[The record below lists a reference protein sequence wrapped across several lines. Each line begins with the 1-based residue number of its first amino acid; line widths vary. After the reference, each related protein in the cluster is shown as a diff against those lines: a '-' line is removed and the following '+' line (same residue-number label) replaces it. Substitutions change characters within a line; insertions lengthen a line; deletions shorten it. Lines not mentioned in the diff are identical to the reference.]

1 MKLRIQWAGVLGLWL
16 ITSQVVLA
24 QAIIT
29 AQGWGDTPQTA
40 QKQALQEL
48 TQQVYTAVQSDIRI
62 QQTLE
67 QNQLQR
73 SVDSLIQ
80 LQTEGFFQA
89 VNYSAPYEDLGQIT
103 VHASLDATGVKKTI
117 QQIKQNLAVDLSSL
131 SRNQLEHALLQAQFL
146 NNFLNILPPGLVDL
160 QAEKDHA
167 QQLRQQLYRQLNYAQ
182 LRLYIQPQNAKLKL
196 GNQQVD
202 HQNNLLIPAGEVP
215 FEILAEG
222 YHKRE
227 GRWFLSAGEN
237 QQRTL
242 SLIPILSGKIEIEAR
257 GYKANQVLEQAAF
270 HLAGYGL
277 NQDVNA
283 DILLRLKLEP
293 TLLTEI
299 NGIRFYHL
307 RLVAEVKQGSK
318 TLLVR
323 SATSRNISENL
334 LETRTQGMVKALIEA
349 ILVHEEMEKLFK

>member
-1 MKLRIQWAGVLGLWL
+1 MKHKMQWARVLGLWF
-16 ITSQVVLA
+16 ITSQVVFA
-24 QAIIT
+24 QAILT

-67 QNQLQR
+67 QNQMQR
-73 SVDSLIQ
+73 SVNSLIH

-89 VNYSAPYEDLGQIT
+89 VHYSAPYEDLGQIT
-103 VHASLDATGVKKTI
+103 VHASLDAEGVKKTI
-117 QQIKQNLAVDLSSL
+117 QQLKQNLALNLNSL

-146 NNFLNILPPGLVDL
+146 NNFLNILPPGLVNL
-160 QAEKDHA
+160 QVEKEHA

-182 LRLYIQPQNAKLKL
+182 LRLYIQPQNAQLTL
-196 GNQQVD
+196 GHQQVD
-202 HQNNLLIPAGEVP
+202 HLKNLLIPAGEIP
-215 FEILAEG
+215 FKILAEG

-237 QQRTL
+237 QQRTIA
-242 SLIPILSGKIEIEAR
+242 LIPILSGNIEIETR
-257 GYKANQVLEQAAF
+257 GYKANEVLEQAAF
-270 HLAGYGL
+270 HLTGYGL
-277 NQDVNA
+277 NRHANA
-283 DILLRLKLEP
+283 EVLLRLKLEP

-307 RLVAEVKQGSK
+307 RLIAEVKQGSK

-323 SATSRNISENL
+323 SATSRNISENR
-334 LETRTQGMVKALIEA
+334 LETRTQAMVKALIEA
-349 ILVHEEMEKLFK
+349 VLVHEEMETLFK